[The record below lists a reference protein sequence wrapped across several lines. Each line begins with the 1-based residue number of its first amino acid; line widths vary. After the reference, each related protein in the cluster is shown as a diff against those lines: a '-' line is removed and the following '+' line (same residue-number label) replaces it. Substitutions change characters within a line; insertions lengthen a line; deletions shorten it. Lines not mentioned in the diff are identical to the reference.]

1 MSSSSASAVA
11 GEVGGGSL
19 RWSGL
24 VTVLVLHYVSRE
36 PCYGHQ
42 LMDRIGALSAGA
54 IAVNPNTMYPLL
66 RSLEAQGLIAGD
78 WEHPDRRS
86 RRYYRITRAGERERR
101 RLSAQVSARLD
112 SVAAAVDV
120 LRGELLGRG

>member
-1 MSSSSASAVA
+1 MSSSTASAAA
-11 GEVGGGSL
+11 GKVGGGSL

-24 VTVLVLHYVSRE
+24 VTLLVLHYVARE

-42 LMDRIGALSAGA
+42 LMDRIGALGAGA

-66 RSLEAQGLIAGD
+66 RSLEAQGLIDGD

-101 RLSAQVSARLD
+101 RLSAQVAARLD
-112 SVAAAVDV
+112 SVAAAIDL

>member
-1 MSSSSASAVA
+1 MSSSTASAA
-11 GEVGGGSL
+11 AAEVGGGSL

-24 VTVLVLHYVSRE
+24 VTLLVLHYVSRE

-66 RSLEAQGLIAGD
+66 RSLESRGLITGD

-101 RLSAQVSARLD
+101 RLSGQVSARLD
-112 SVAAAVDV
+112 SVAAVVDV